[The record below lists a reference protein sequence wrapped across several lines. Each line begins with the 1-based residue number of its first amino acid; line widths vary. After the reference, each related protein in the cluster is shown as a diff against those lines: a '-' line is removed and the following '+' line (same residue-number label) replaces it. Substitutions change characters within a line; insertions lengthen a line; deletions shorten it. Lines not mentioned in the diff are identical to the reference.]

1 MVLFSDLKL
10 RTISSLILLFISLS
24 ALIMGGIYF
33 DLLITLISIILSF
46 EWMRIISNNY
56 WIIRGI
62 ISSFGLI
69 FILTNNGTDSI
80 LLISAVITTILI
92 SSFSRLFSV
101 SAFLSSIGF
110 IYILS
115 AMSVLKWLMGF
126 EKGLIGIIIIF
137 LTVIISEISGYI
149 FGNIIGGPKLFKK
162 ISPNKTLSGLL
173 GSFFLGILSY
183 YLFSLFYSSNSNILI
198 FSIGF
203 CIVLVS
209 ILGDLIISSL
219 KRRSNMKD
227 SGFIL
232 PGHGGLFDRLDGL
245 LAVLIFFPFISAVF
259 GHIGNPISIIFG

>member
-10 RTISSLILLFISLS
+10 RTISSLILFFISLS

-33 DLLITLISIILSF
+33 DLLITLISIVLSF
-46 EWMRIISNNY
+46 EWMRIVSNNY

-80 LLISAVITTILI
+80 LLISVVITTILI
-92 SSFSRLFSV
+92 SSFSRLFIV

-115 AMSVLKWLMGF
+115 AMSVLQWLMEF

-149 FGNIIGGPKLFKK
+149 FGNVIG
-162 ISPNKTLSGLL
+162 
-173 GSFFLGILSY
+173 
-183 YLFSLFYSSNSNILI
+183 
-198 FSIGF
+198 
-203 CIVLVS
+203 
-209 ILGDLIISSL
+209 
-219 KRRSNMKD
+219 
-227 SGFIL
+227 
-232 PGHGGLFDRLDGL
+232 
-245 LAVLIFFPFISAVF
+245 
-259 GHIGNPISIIFG
+259 IGNVSFSS

>member
-24 ALIMGGIYF
+24 ALFMGGIYF
-33 DLLITLISIILSF
+33 DIFITLISIILSF
-46 EWMRIISNNY
+46 EWMRIISNNN

-62 ISSFGLI
+62 ISSLGLI
-69 FILTNNGTDSI
+69 YILTNNGSDSI
-80 LLISAVITTILI
+80 LLISVVITTILI

-115 AMSVLKWLMGF
+115 AMSVLQLLMGS

-137 LTVIISEISGYI
+137 LTVIVSEISGYI

-162 ISPNKTLSGLL
+162 ISPNKTWSGLSG
-173 GSFFLGILSY
+173 SFLFGILNY
-183 YLFSLFYSSNSNILI
+183 YLFSLFYSSNSSILI

-203 CIVLVS
+203 CIVLIS
-209 ILGDLIISSL
+209 ILGDLTLSSL
-219 KRRSNMKD
+219 KRRSNLKD

-232 PGHGGLFDRLDGL
+232 PGHGGLFDRLDGI
-245 LAVLIFFPFISAVF
+245 LAVLVFFPFISGFF
-259 GHIGNPISIIFG
+259 GHMGNPVNIIFG